1 MIMTGNFFFNFTNF
15 FVIVSFFLTKLLVSV
30 LTNLLY
36 SVLLRTS
43 FFTTSLSLLKP
54 TGTGTNLL
62 SSNLST

>member
-1 MIMTGNFFFNFTNF
+1 MIMIGNFFFNFTNF

-54 TGTGTNLL
+54 TATGTNLL

>member
-1 MIMTGNFFFNFTNF
+1 MIMIGNFFFNFTNF

-43 FFTTSLSLLKP
+43 FFTTLLSLLKP